1 MITYQ
6 KMAHCI
12 FLQRTVLIGCE
23 DIFNTC
29 VAMLGKAL
37 NSKPTIKNNQ
47 LYIAFNNNFYTTGN
61 SSYLVNCRN
70 AIMKAIENGWQVKFL
85 IDLNMEISSLT
96 NFIDFSLPLI
106 NTGRFHPY
114 YYKKYETLS
123 DYDTLIIVPK
133 VGAIM
138 GVTDNLG
145 GVPHCAFSF
154 ENRVAIQVLEN
165 KFKLMIMSLTN
176 PLINFYKNI
185 GSSMYFD
192 ILTSGES
199 FIGNRILYKR
209 EFGVLILPYELYK
222 KLLYKLSEDTDEIN
236 TSLDYYERRFVAL
249 QENITYYKYYDIYHI
264 DCINRIIKDKKL
276 HLNLYNRITEISL
289 TDDEDVQIL
298 ENIIS
303 LLTLYPNFHV
313 AFITENCALSFPDS
327 TFSCVIKEKK
337 VVMIET
343 FKETMNMPEVRYSI
357 DEPILVNAMDTYFKN
372 VMDQIAPMNKDRN
385 EIIDWLLHGIKAL
398 KSNCL

>member
-1 MITYQ
+1 MEAKMNFGNSLESILNILDISMVRLARAINVDSSLVNRWVNNKRIPSYRTDYIEKISEYLSGCVYNSYQSSKIDDVYKIVFGRTIQDMNTKDKINNILLETQGFSYESKRLNNKTEVKITGS
-6 KMAHCI
+6 KHNT
-12 FLQRTVLIGCE
+12 LKSTVIKKSDLSFHDHLSKDGSLHFSSTDRILIGCE

-145 GVPHCAFSF
+145 GVA
-154 ENRVAIQVLEN
+154 
-165 KFKLMIMSLTN
+165 
-176 PLINFYKNI
+176 
-185 GSSMYFD
+185 
-192 ILTSGES
+192 
-199 FIGNRILYKR
+199 
-209 EFGVLILPYELYK
+209 
-222 KLLYKLSEDTDEIN
+222 
-236 TSLDYYERRFVAL
+236 
-249 QENITYYKYYDIYHI
+249 
-264 DCINRIIKDKKL
+264 
-276 HLNLYNRITEISL
+276 
-289 TDDEDVQIL
+289 
-298 ENIIS
+298 
-303 LLTLYPNFHV
+303 
-313 AFITENCALSFPDS
+313 
-327 TFSCVIKEKK
+327 
-337 VVMIET
+337 
-343 FKETMNMPEVRYSI
+343 YS
-357 DEPILVNAMDTYFKN
+357 A
-372 VMDQIAPMNKDRN
+372 
-385 EIIDWLLHGIKAL
+385 
-398 KSNCL
+398 